1 MKTIAMA
8 VLEGTAYI
16 LLQRITMIFE
26 IGVLINSIKF
36 SIEVSR
42 LSEAELLQARKRKP
56 RC

>member
-1 MKTIAMA
+1 MA